1 MSRSKSLV
9 PGGGARNCSRMLPR
23 LMVVA
28 LMALPQLGCGDD
40 ISVST
45 AVDIPDACNPLG
57 GLACLVPWPS
67 AAYLTEANTPTGV
80 RLDLPV
86 EAMPRN
92 FQDIPIDP
100 APYNRFDG
108 FSPTGPMVALF
119 PTGVSAEGLPGHREP
134 AASLRDDS
142 ATIVLEMATGRRIV
156 HFAEVDE
163 NVLFAEERALIIRPL
178 ERLVSGSRYAVA
190 IRRSVK
196 AEDGSDLPVPAAF
209 EALVAGRGDSVK
221 HPLMESLAPRYDEIF
236 SALESAGI
244 DRNELV
250 LAWDFVTASDEML
263 TGDLMTMRNQ
273 AMPALTAELEFTAS
287 ELPSDPVTTLRML
300 EGTHQAPN
308 FLSNGEEEDSVLV
321 RGAAGEPTLDGM
333 YDANFAAVV
342 PACVAEAGTELPI
355 PVVLFG
361 HGLFGSGSEYVM
373 DDLLPTIANQFCVVV
388 VAGDFIG
395 LTSRQVAVA
404 ARAAND
410 VNTLDRL
417 VDKLAQSVINFIAL
431 SHMVRGPF
439 ASDSHFQLAGQP
451 ILDSERV
458 FYLGASLGGI
468 MGNTFMAYEPFITR
482 GVLGVPGGAW
492 SLLLERSLA
501 AGLILPVAKASYR
514 DHLASLQ
521 VLTSLLAMRLEPY
534 DPITTAHRVI
544 GDPLPDTPA
553 KELLLYEAIGDSLV
567 SNLSTEMT
575 ARTMGIPVL
584 EPSIKLPYGLE
595 GRSGPLTSGLVIY
608 DEHRTPLPPETNM
621 PPSEDNGTHGGVNER
636 EAVLRQ
642 VSGFLLEGRIVS
654 QCLDEESNPAPC
666 DCSTGVCD

>member
-1 MSRSKSLV
+1 
-9 PGGGARNCSRMLPR
+9 MLPR
-23 LMVVA
+23 LIVVA
-28 LMALPQLGCGDD
+28 VMVLPQFGCGDD
-40 ISVST
+40 RF
-45 AVDIPDACNPLG
+45 ADAAADIPATCNPLG
-57 GLACLVPWPS
+57 GMACLMPWPS
-67 AAYLTEANTPTGV
+67 AAYLTTADTTTGV
-80 RLDLPV
+80 RLNLPV

-92 FQDIPIDP
+92 FQDIAIDP

-119 PTGVSAEGLPGHREP
+119 PTGVSAEGLPGHRDP
-134 AASLRDDS
+134 AASLQDDS
-142 ATIVLEMATGRRIV
+142 ATIVLEMDTGRRIL

-163 NVLFAEERALIIRPL
+163 NALFPEERALIIRPL

-196 AEDGSDLPVPAAF
+196 AEDGSDLPVPEAF
-209 EALVAGRGDSVK
+209 EALVAGQGDDVD
-221 HPLMESLAPRYDEIF
+221 HPLMEILAPRYDDIF

-244 DRNELV
+244 DRDELV
-250 LAWDFVTASDEML
+250 LAWDFVTASDDML
-263 TGDLMTMRNQ
+263 TGDLMTMRSQ
-273 AMPALTAELEFTAS
+273 AMPALTDQLEFTAS
-287 ELPSDPVTTLRML
+287 ELPIDPTTTLRML
-300 EGTHQAPN
+300 QGTHQSPN
-308 FLSNGEEEDSVLV
+308 FMSNGEEDDSVLV

-333 YDANFAAVV
+333 YDANFAAVL
-342 PACVAEAGTELPI
+342 PACIADAGTELPI

-373 DDLLPTIANQFCVVV
+373 DDLLPKIANQFCVVV

-395 LTSRQVAVA
+395 LTSRQIVVA

-417 VDKLAQSVINFIAL
+417 VDKLAQAVINFIAL
-431 SHMVRGPF
+431 GHMVRGPF
-439 ASDSHFQLAGQP
+439 ASDPLFQLEGQSV
-451 ILDSERV
+451 LDSDRV

-468 MGNTFMAYEPFITR
+468 MGNTFMAYDPFIKR

-514 DHLASLQ
+514 DHAASMQ
-521 VLTSLLAMRLEPY
+521 VLTSFLAMRLEPY

-544 GDPLPDTPA
+544 SDPLPDTPA

-567 SNLSTEMT
+567 TNLSTEMT
-575 ARTMGIPVL
+575 ARAMGIPVL
-584 EPSIKLPYGLE
+584 EPSVKLPYGLE
-595 GRSGPLTSGLVIY
+595 AKSGSLTSALVIY
-608 DEHRTPLPPETNM
+608 DEHRMPLPPETNV

-636 EAVLRQ
+636 DAVLRQ
-642 VSGFLLEGRIVS
+642 VSEFVLEGRIVS
-654 QCLDEESNPAPC
+654 QCLDEQSNPVPC